1 VSIRVAIVGSVGV
14 PARYG
19 GFETLA
25 EALVQQ
31 MPAAEFLLHVYC
43 QRSAYADTERQP
55 VMNGHRRIFVPL
67 PANGAASMLY
77 DAVSLLDAVL
87 LRRCTVVLCL
97 GASGT
102 LLFPLLRLLC
112 PWVRI
117 VFNLDGLESRRAK
130 WSRLGKAVLHGL
142 EAIGIRFA
150 HRIVADNR
158 VIRSLV
164 FHRFG
169 RRASVIAYGGDHARP
184 IGPQKAPV
192 QPLPPRYV
200 LAISRIVPE
209 NNIEMILAAFAT
221 GDGPPLVYVGNWQGS
236 DYGQSLWQR
245 YAEHPC
251 LHLLHPIYDVATLN
265 HLRSRALACVHGHSV
280 GGTNPALVE
289 ALFWAPQILAFDCGF
304 NRATLDGQFSYWHD
318 SQDLQRLLIAFDS
331 LPVPTAERS
340 QGIQDRYLWMQIAKS
355 YSLVFGNIEHETAIT

>member
-1 VSIRVAIVGSVGV
+1 MSTRVAIVGSVGV

-25 EALVQQ
+25 EALVHQL
-31 MPAAEFLLHVYC
+31 PASQYFLHVYC
-43 QRSAYADTERQP
+43 QRSAYAEAERQP
-55 VMNGHRRIFVPL
+55 MLNGHRRIFVPL

-77 DAVSLLDAVL
+77 DALSVLDAVL
-87 LRRCTVVLCL
+87 HRRCTVVLCL

-142 EAIGIRFA
+142 EALGVRFA
-150 HRIVADNR
+150 HCVVADNR

-169 RRASVIAYGGDHARP
+169 RRARVIAYGGDHARP
-184 IGPQKAPV
+184 NGPQQAPAKA
-192 QPLPPRYV
+192 LPSRYV

-209 NNIEMILAAFAT
+209 NNIDTILAAFASSE
-221 GDGPPLVYVGNWQGS
+221 GPHLVYVGNWEGS
-236 DYGQSLWQR
+236 DYGRMLR
-245 YAEHPC
+245 ERHAENSRI
-251 LHLLHPIYDVATLN
+251 HLLDPIYEPQTLN
-265 HLRSRALACVHGHSV
+265 HLRTRALACVHGHSV

-289 ALFWAPQILAFDCGF
+289 ALYWAPQILAFDCGF

-318 SQDLQRLLIAFDS
+318 VQGLQRQLAALDALQAPSPPCLQRL
-331 LPVPTAERS
+331 R
-340 QGIQDRYLWMQIAKS
+340 DRYRWSEIARG
-355 YSLVFGNIEHETAIT
+355 YAQTFERGHAP

>member
-1 VSIRVAIVGSVGV
+1 MSIRVAIVGSVGV

-31 MPAAEFLLHVYC
+31 IAVAEFMLHVYC
-43 QRSAYADTERQP
+43 QRSAYAEAERQR

-67 PANGAASMLY
+67 PANGTASMLY

-130 WSRLGKAVLHGL
+130 WSRLGKAVLQGL
-142 EAIGIRFA
+142 EAIGICFA
-150 HRIVADNR
+150 HRVVADNR

-184 IGPQKAPV
+184 VGPQKGPA
-192 QPLPPRYV
+192 QPLPSRYV

-209 NNIEMILAAFAT
+209 NNIDIILAAFAS
-221 GDGPPLVYVGNWQGS
+221 GDGPPLVYVGNWQDS
-236 DYGQSLWQR
+236 DYGRALRQR
-245 YAEHPC
+245 HAGDARIY
-251 LHLLHPIYDVATLN
+251 LLDPVYEVATLN
-265 HLRSRALACVHGHSV
+265 YLRGRALACVHGHSV

-289 ALFWAPQILAFDCGF
+289 ALYWAPQILAFDCAF
-304 NRATLDGQFSYWHD
+304 NRATLDGQFSYWYDTHD
-318 SQDLQRLLIAFDS
+318 LRRLLKALDS
-331 LPVPTAERS
+331 LPVPTEEKLQVIRE
-340 QGIQDRYLWMQIAKS
+340 RYLWVEIARR
-355 YSLVFGNIEHETAIT
+355 YSLIFDNVE

>member
-1 VSIRVAIVGSVGV
+1 MGTRVAIIGSVGV

-25 EALVQQ
+25 EALVQHLPVAQ
-31 MPAAEFLLHVYC
+31 YLLHVYC
-43 QRSAYADTERQP
+43 QRSVYSEIERHP
-55 VMNGHRRIFVPL
+55 LKNGHRRIFLPL

-77 DAVSLLDAVL
+77 DAISLLDAVL
-87 LRRCTVVLCL
+87 FRRCTVVLCL

-130 WSRLGKAVLHGL
+130 WSSLGKIVLHGL
-142 EAIGIRFA
+142 ESIGIRFA
-150 HRIVADNR
+150 HSVVADNR

-184 IGPQKAPV
+184 EGVQHDQAQGLPQ
-192 QPLPPRYV
+192 RYV

-209 NNIEMILAAFAT
+209 NNIDTILTAFAS
-221 GDGPPLVYVGNWQGS
+221 GDGPPLVYVGNWQSS
-236 DYGQSLWQR
+236 DFGRALRQR
-245 YAEHPC
+245 HSGDPRIYM
-251 LHLLHPIYDVATLN
+251 LDPIYDQRILN
-265 HLRSRALACVHGHSV
+265 HLRSRALACIHGHSV

-304 NRATLDGQFSYWHD
+304 NKATLEGQFSYWHD
-318 SQDLQRLLIAFDS
+318 IQSLRRLLIAFYS
-331 LPVPTAERS
+331 LPVPTVEKVQLIRE
-340 QGIQDRYLWMQIAKS
+340 RYLWVEIAKS
-355 YSLVFGNIEHETAIT
+355 YSLVFNKNKP

>member
-1 VSIRVAIVGSVGV
+1 MITRVAIVGSVGV

-31 MPAAEFLLHVYC
+31 IPAADFLLHVYC
-43 QRSAYADTERQP
+43 QRSAYADAERQP

-67 PANGAASMLY
+67 SANGAASMLY
-77 DAVSLLDAVL
+77 DALSLLDAVL

-130 WSRLGKAVLHGL
+130 WSRLGKTVLHGL
-142 EAIGIRFA
+142 EAMGIRFA
-150 HRIVADNR
+150 HRVVADNR

-184 IGPQKAPV
+184 DGPQKAPA
-192 QPLPPRYV
+192 QPLPSRYV

-209 NNIEMILAAFAT
+209 NNIDIILAAFAT

-236 DYGQSLWQR
+236 DYGRALRRR
-245 YAEHPC
+245 YSGAAR
-251 LHLLHPIYDVATLN
+251 IYIRDPVYDAATLN
-265 HLRSRALACVHGHSV
+265 HLRARALACVHGHSV

-289 ALFWAPQILAFDCGF
+289 ALFWSPQILAFDCGF
-304 NRATLDGQFSYWHD
+304 NRATLGGLYSYWHD
-318 SQDLQRLLIAFDS
+318 IQDLRRLLIAFDS
-331 LPVPTAERS
+331 LQVPTAERL
-340 QGIQDRYLWMQIAKS
+340 QGVRERYLWVQIAKS
-355 YSLVFGNIEHETAIT
+355 YSLIFDNVEQ

>member
-1 VSIRVAIVGSVGV
+1 MNTRVAVVGCVGV

-25 EALVQQ
+25 EALVKHL
-31 MPAAEFLLHVYC
+31 PAVQYKLHVYC
-43 QRSAYADTERQP
+43 QRSAYLEFERQP
-55 VMNGHRRIFVPL
+55 SMNDHRRIFVPL

-77 DAVSLLDAVL
+77 DALSLLDAVL

-142 EAIGIRFA
+142 EALGICFA
-150 HRIVADNR
+150 HSVVADNR

-169 RRASVIAYGGDHARP
+169 RRARVIAYGGDHACP
-184 IGPQKAPV
+184 DGPYRALAQA
-192 QPLPPRYV
+192 LPPRYV

-209 NNIEMILAAFAT
+209 NNIDIILAAFAS
-221 GDGPPLVYVGNWQGS
+221 GDGLPLVYVGNWGSS
-236 DYGQSLWQR
+236 DYGNALRQR
-245 YAEHPC
+245 YAGHQC
-251 LHLLHPIYDVATLN
+251 IYLLDPIYDQPQLN
-265 HLRSRALACVHGHSV
+265 YLRAHALACVHGHSV

-304 NRATLDGQFSYWHD
+304 NIATLDGQFSYWHD
-318 SQDLQRLLIAFDS
+318 VQSLRRLLIAFDS
-331 LPVPTAERS
+331 LPVPTTERLQS
-340 QGIQDRYLWMQIAKS
+340 LRERYLWVQITKS
-355 YSLVFGNIEHETAIT
+355 YSLIFDNVKP